1 MGERGIAAYKS
12 EVTMRGSLQGEEF
25 PSLCEGCLGENP
37 YVRMQKR
44 PGGAACKICDI
55 PFTVFSWRPG
65 RGNDGRKSEICSNC
79 SKIKNLCQ
87 SCILDL
93 KFGLPSQ
100 LRDAVLAA
108 EGDVPSSATSD
119 VNRNYQYSQQVALIN
134 SGNDPWTNGEG
145 PNEKLLALA
154 RNISNERS
162 QPRLLID
169 IKSNK
174 KHDSNNND
182 NNDDDDTLHLNPSLT
197 SASYKTNNSNSNN
210 KTSSNNNDNDDTSSY
225 VMPLPPGITSV
236 SQIPTKMFDSLVN
249 DNGTKK
255 TKKDNNDDNDNNPK
269 KKIKKSIRPPA
280 PPPGP
285 PPPEAFKV

>member
-1 MGERGIAAYKS
+1 MGERGLAAYKS
-12 EVTMRGSLQGEEF
+12 EATMRGSLQGEEF
-25 PSLCEGCLGENP
+25 PSLCEACLGENP

-65 RGNDGRKSEICSNC
+65 RGNGERKSEICSNC

-119 VNRNYQYSQQVALIN
+119 VNRNYQYSQQIALIN
-134 SGNDPWTNGEG
+134 SGNDPWSSGEG

-162 QPRLLID
+162 QPRLVLD

-174 KHDSNNND
+174 KHDSSNND
-182 NNDDDDTLHLNPSLT
+182 DDNDDDDTLQLNPSLT
-197 SASYKTNNSNSNN
+197 SASYKTNNNNNNNSNN
-210 KTSSNNNDNDDTSSY
+210 SSNNDDDDTSSY
-225 VMPLPPGITSV
+225 AMPLPPGISSI
-236 SQIPTKMFDSLVN
+236 SQIPTTMFDPLE
-249 DNGTKK
+249 TKK
-255 TKKDNNDDNDNNPK
+255 TKKDDNDNDNNPK
-269 KKIKKSIRPPA
+269 KKMKKAIRPPA

-285 PPPEAFKV
+285 PPPEAFRK